1 MPLIITGPINS
12 GKSTFVHQFARELLP
27 HHITIGGIFNLPV
40 FELGTKIG
48 YDAHSAVFLSL
59 LTQQSLRIIK
69 GTPFARLKSLVPH
82 PAKPDLEFG
91 QWIIFYDGIHFCVQ
105 QIEQAIQSQKQ
116 VIFIDEIGPLE
127 LAGQGFR
134 SILDTI
140 LVAGNEL
147 PYQLI
152 LVVRD
157 SAVEKVKA
165 LYPNQT
171 FTIYNVSETKILDIL
186 NDLKA

>member
-12 GKSTFVHQFARELLP
+12 GKSTFIYQIAQELLQ
-27 HHITIGGIFNLPV
+27 HNITIGGIFNLPV

-48 YDAHSAVFLSL
+48 YDSHSAVFLSL
-59 LTQQSLRIIK
+59 LLQQSLRVIK

-82 PAKPDLEFG
+82 PTKTDIEFG
-91 QWIIFYDGIHFCVQ
+91 QWIIFHEGIQFCIQ
-105 QIEQAIQSQKQ
+105 QIETAINQQKQ

-127 LAGQGFR
+127 IAGQGFR

-140 LVAGNEL
+140 LLGKDKL
-147 PYQLI
+147 PSHLI

-157 SAVEKVKA
+157 SIVESVKQ
-165 LYPNQT
+165 LYPNQS
-171 FTIYNVSETKILDIL
+171 FTVYNFTEITILDIL
-186 NDLKA
+186 NDLKT